1 MLDLSKLNQSL
12 PKDQPLD
19 KNSILNRYREM
30 LEKLEHMSHEI
41 EALKRDAA
49 KEIQDVESTPFSK
62 KKISRCHEFFVL
74 AAEVCDTENYYVTEA
89 YKSLDE
95 KMKKEFLPPV
105 KFFKELKKY
114 AAERGISVDA
124 CVYPDQL
131 RTDLLDLYFQKGRL
145 RATADMR
152 ESYERY
158 AQRILSHLHDW
169 AEEDAAFKEI
179 VDELEHDFDE
189 LEDED

>member
-1 MLDLSKLNQSL
+1 MLNLSKLRTT
-12 PKDQPLD
+12 KDQPLD
-19 KNSILNRYREM
+19 KNAILGRYHEM

-74 AAEVCDTENYYVTEA
+74 AAEVCDTENYDVTKA
-89 YKSLDE
+89 YESLDE

-114 AAERGISVDA
+114 AAE
-124 CVYPDQL
+124 
-131 RTDLLDLYFQKGRL
+131 K
-145 RATADMR
+145 ADMR
-152 ESYERY
+152 ESYEQC
-158 AQRILSHLHDW
+158 AQRTLSHLHDW

-179 VDELEHDFDE
+179 VDELERDFDE